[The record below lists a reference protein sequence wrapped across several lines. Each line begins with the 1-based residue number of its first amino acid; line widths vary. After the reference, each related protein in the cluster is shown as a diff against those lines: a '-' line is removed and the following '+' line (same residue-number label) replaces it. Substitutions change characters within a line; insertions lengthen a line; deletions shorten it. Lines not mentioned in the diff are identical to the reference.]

1 MSTTR
6 QSGAGSSPQG
16 RRPRRVL
23 VVDDHLDSAQS
34 FAHLVEQIVG
44 HQVEFAING
53 YAALQLA
60 RKIEPE
66 IVFLDLMMPGISGFE
81 LARRLRQ
88 EFGEAI
94 RLIAVTGHGTEE
106 DREKS
111 AKAGCEMHLIKP
123 VPAQV
128 VKSLLA

>member
-1 MSTTR
+1 MSY
-6 QSGAGSSPQG
+6 
-16 RRPRRVL
+16 
-23 VVDDHLDSAQS
+23 VDYSAQA

-60 RKIEPE
+60 R
-66 IVFLDLMMPGISGFE
+66 
-81 LARRLRQ
+81 RLRQ
-88 EFGEAI
+88 ESGEMI

-111 AKAGCEMHLIKP
+111 AKAGCEEHLIKP

-128 VKSLLA
+128 VESLLA

>member
-1 MSTTR
+1 MSTT
-6 QSGAGSSPQG
+6 GSRAKTSSWQG

-23 VVDDHLDSAQS
+23 VVDDNLDSAQA
-34 FAHLVEQIVG
+34 FARLVEQIVG

-66 IVFLDLMMPGISGFE
+66 IVFLDLVMPGISGFE

-94 RLIAVTGHGTEE
+94 RLIAVTGHGTDE

-128 VKSLLA
+128 VESLLA